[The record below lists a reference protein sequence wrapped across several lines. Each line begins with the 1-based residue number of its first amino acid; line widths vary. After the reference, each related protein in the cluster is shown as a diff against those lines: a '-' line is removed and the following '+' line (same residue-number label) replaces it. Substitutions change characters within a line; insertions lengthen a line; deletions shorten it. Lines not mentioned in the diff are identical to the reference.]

1 MILDNSTLSGA
12 IPDTTNPM
20 ANLQVGGWD
29 GLNPGLGVIGADGVA
44 RSLLVANQ
52 PYVKR
57 PSIFIMLTYPMAFNY
72 YNNKAELIN
81 AYKNL
86 LERRAATF
94 EGLNNAIT
102 LDLGET
108 PIGGTNEVYKTVL
121 DSKKEAS
128 NIVFGFNEKDGKPI
142 YRWHEWFI
150 NNFIMHF
157 TSKIPEVTLMSTYIN
172 TKTYDAVMYSISG
185 LVIEPDVSGRYVVDA
200 YLGENIFPSGTGEST
215 AAKNR
220 SEAGTNVDITIEYGG
235 YWQSTP
241 AVRRFAQEMLNTL
254 IATQQKYDNHS
265 LFIDRIDPYVLA
277 AKGGLNVTG
286 RQRTEEVGKKYHS

>member
-108 PIGGTNEVYKTVL
+108 PIGGTNEVYKTV
-121 DSKKEAS
+121 
-128 NIVFGFNEKDGKPI
+128 
-142 YRWHEWFI
+142 
-150 NNFIMHF
+150 
-157 TSKIPEVTLMSTYIN
+157 
-172 TKTYDAVMYSISG
+172 
-185 LVIEPDVSGRYVVDA
+185 
-200 YLGENIFPSGTGEST
+200 
-215 AAKNR
+215 
-220 SEAGTNVDITIEYGG
+220 
-235 YWQSTP
+235 
-241 AVRRFAQEMLNTL
+241 
-254 IATQQKYDNHS
+254 
-265 LFIDRIDPYVLA
+265 
-277 AKGGLNVTG
+277 
-286 RQRTEEVGKKYHS
+286 